1 MMNGSFF
8 RVRGVSP
15 ESQDVARIER
25 AIAELQRLS
34 DSRRLHEAR
43 MRSLGLGLSR
53 TELRFLHRLD
63 DLGPLAVSRLADA
76 LDVSQPTAS
85 RALHRLEEEGLVT
98 RAPAADDG
106 RVAIYALT
114 PKGRRARRRVLDFT
128 RGQLADS
135 LAGLPTRRRHELA
148 DALDEL
154 VGRLQ
159 RGGPTTAKETA

>member
-1 MMNGSFF
+1 MGT
-8 RVRGVSP
+8 
-15 ESQDVARIER
+15 EDVARIER
-25 AIAELQRLS
+25 AIAELQRLA

-43 MRSLGLGLSR
+43 MHSLGLGLSR

-98 RAPAADDG
+98 RAPDADDG

-114 PKGRRARRRVLDFT
+114 PVIYFVAI
-128 RGQLADS
+128 S
-135 LAGLPTRRRHELA
+135 LARKGTDPASAEQNLT
-148 DALDEL
+148 
-154 VGRLQ
+154 
-159 RGGPTTAKETA
+159 